1 MRRLRY
7 GRGHG
12 RGLHV
17 GHRKHRCLRHRLCSA
32 RASCSGNGLQRIAS
46 DMVLYSGQIK
56 MHRANAAH
64 TSRLVLLYYSL
75 RGRLSFVKHANDRV
89 ELDLVPAI
97 NFMFIEDTSSLTVKR
112 FFPML
117 VAEKPCIKAKPAGML
132 RPLPFLLFLEA
143 SPARPPRLGSVS
155 SPESLSGGGG
165 FGATIA
171 FFARLRSRLSS
182 KPVAHMGQNTS

>member
-1 MRRLRY
+1 MVVVMVAVFMLIIGSVAVCVLAFVVPARFAEESVFREKLQIWLCIQVRS
-7 GRGHG
+7 
-12 RGLHV
+12 
-17 GHRKHRCLRHRLCSA
+17 RC
-32 RASCSGNGLQRIAS
+32 IA
-46 DMVLYSGQIK
+46 QT
-56 MHRANAAH
+56 AAH
-64 TSRLVLLYYSL
+64 TRLALLDCGL
-75 RGRLSFVKHANDRV
+75 HGRLSFVEYANDRV
-89 ELDLVPAI
+89 ELDIVSAI
-97 NFMFIEDTSSLTVKR
+97 NLMLIKDTSPLTVKR

-117 VAEKPCIKAKPAGML
+117 VAEKPCIKARPAGML

-143 SPARPPRLGSVS
+143 LLARPPRLGSVS